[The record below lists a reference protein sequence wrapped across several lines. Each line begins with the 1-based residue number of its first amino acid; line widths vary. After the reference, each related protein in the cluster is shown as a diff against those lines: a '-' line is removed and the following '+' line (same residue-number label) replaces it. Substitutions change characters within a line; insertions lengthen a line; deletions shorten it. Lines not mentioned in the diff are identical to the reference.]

1 MTTLGCRTVLR
12 PLSAVVAAVLLLGT
26 AASSA
31 AGTSTVDAGSDW
43 SWPLAAP
50 RAVLRPFQAPATR
63 YSAGHRGIDIEADA
77 GTEVLAPTDGIVHF
91 SGRVVDRSV
100 LSIGHSG
107 IGHSGI
113 GHSGIGHS
121 GDLLSSYEPIDSPL
135 AAGDPVVRGQSIGVV
150 AHGGHC
156 DGACLHLGVRLN
168 GEYVSPML
176 LFGGIPR
183 AVLLPLG

>member
-1 MTTLGCRTVLR
+1 MTTFGCRAVLR
-12 PLSAVVAAVLLLGT
+12 PLSAVIAVLAILAGA
-26 AASSA
+26 AASNASEA
-31 AGTSTVDAGSDW
+31 ATVDAGGEW
-43 SWPLAAP
+43 SWPVAAP
-50 RAVLRPFQAPATR
+50 RAVLRPFQAPASR
-63 YSAGHRGIDIEADA
+63 YSAGHRGIDIEAEA
-77 GTEVLAPTDGIVHF
+77 GTEVFAPADGVVHF

-100 LSIGHSG
+100 LSIS
-107 IGHSGI
+107 
-113 GHSGIGHS
+113 HS

-135 AAGDPVVRGQSIGVV
+135 VAGDPVVRGQRVGVV

-156 DGACLHLGVRLN
+156 DGGCMHLGVRLH

>member
-1 MTTLGCRTVLR
+1 MTTIRGRIMPRLLCAVAT
-12 PLSAVVAAVLLLGT
+12 VVALLVGT

-31 AGTSTVDAGSDW
+31 AASGSETSASGADGDW

-77 GTEVLAPTDGIVHF
+77 GTEVFAPADGVVHF

-100 LSIGHSG
+100 LSIGHG
-107 IGHSGI
+107 GE
-113 GHSGIGHS
+113 
-121 GDLLSSYEPIDSPL
+121 LLSSYEPIDSPL
-135 AAGDPVVRGQSIGVV
+135 AAGDRVVRGQSIGVV
-150 AHGGHC
+150 ARGGHC
-156 DGACLHLGVRLN
+156 DGGCLHLGVRLH

>member
-1 MTTLGCRTVLR
+1 MTTLRSRMALR
-12 PLSAVVAAVLLLGT
+12 PLCAAVAVVALLGG
-26 AASSA
+26 ASASSDAGA
-31 AGTSTVDAGSDW
+31 AGAALASTADVGGDW

-63 YSAGHRGIDIEADA
+63 YSAGHRGIDIEAEA
-77 GTEVLAPTDGIVHF
+77 GTEVFAPADGVMHF

-100 LSIGHSG
+100 LSIE
-107 IGHSGI
+107 
-113 GHSGIGHS
+113 HS
-121 GDLLSSYEPIDSPL
+121 GDLLSSYEPIDSSL
-135 AAGDPVVRGQSIGVV
+135 AAGDPVVRGQVIGVV

-156 DGACLHLGVRLN
+156 DSRCMHLGVRLH

>member
-1 MTTLGCRTVLR
+1 MLGCPTL
-12 PLSAVVAAVLLLGT
+12 LGSLCAATAAVALLAGT
-26 AASSA
+26 PASSTAHASPVQTSA
-31 AGTSTVDAGSDW
+31 ADRSSADAGGDW

-77 GTEVLAPTDGIVHF
+77 GAEVFAPADGVVHF

-100 LSIGHSG
+100 LSIRHD
-107 IGHSGI
+107 
-113 GHSGIGHS
+113 
-121 GDLLSSYEPIDSPL
+121 GDLLSSYEPIDSSL
-135 AAGDPVVRGQSIGVV
+135 AAGDPIVRGQSIGVV

-156 DGACLHLGVRLN
+156 DGGCMHLGVRLH

>member
-1 MTTLGCRTVLR
+1 MTTHTGRALPR
-12 PLSAVVAAVLLLGT
+12 PFSAAVSSVAAVALVLAT
-26 AASSA
+26 AASSSA
-31 AGTSTVDAGSDW
+31 QNDTAQSAPSSADAGSDW

-63 YSAGHRGIDIEADA
+63 YSAGHRGIDIEAAA
-77 GTEVLAPTDGIVHF
+77 GVEVFAPADGIVHF

-100 LSIGHSG
+100 LSIRHG
-107 IGHSGI
+107 
-113 GHSGIGHS
+113 
-121 GDLLSSYEPIDSPL
+121 GDLLSSAEPIDSSL
-135 AAGDPVVRGQSIGVV
+135 AAGDPVVRGQSIGVI

-156 DGACLHLGVRLN
+156 DDACLHFGVRLH
-168 GEYVSPML
+168 GEYVSPLL

>member
-1 MTTLGCRTVLR
+1 MIGCRTL
-12 PLSAVVAAVLLLGT
+12 LGSLCAATAAVALLAGT

-31 AGTSTVDAGSDW
+31 AEKGGPAQTSTADTSSADAGGDW

-77 GTEVLAPTDGIVHF
+77 GTELFAPADGVVHF

-100 LSIGHSG
+100 LSIRHNS
-107 IGHSGI
+107 
-113 GHSGIGHS
+113 
-121 GDLLSSYEPIDSPL
+121 DLLSSYEPIDSSL

-156 DGACLHLGVRLN
+156 DGGCMHFGVRLH

>member
-1 MTTLGCRTVLR
+1 MTTFGCRVALR
-12 PLSAVVAAVLLLGT
+12 ALCAAAAMVAMVALLGGT
-26 AASSA
+26 SACSA
-31 AGTSTVDAGSDW
+31 AGAARATLSGAVDAGNDW

-63 YSAGHRGIDIEADA
+63 YSAGHRGIDIEAGA
-77 GTEVLAPTDGIVHF
+77 GTEVFAPADGIVHF

-107 IGHSGI
+107 
-113 GHSGIGHS
+113 
-121 GDLLSSYEPIDSPL
+121 DLLSSYEPIDSPL
-135 AAGDPVVRGQSIGVV
+135 GAGARVVRGQSIGVV
-150 AHGGHC
+150 AQGGHC
-156 DGACLHLGVRLN
+156 DGSCVHLGVRLH